1 MKQYVGLVIIV
12 KELRFSELIII
23 SSLLIGKQGWRNRDR
38 RDQAAHF
45 FLGGLGPHFFIS
57 NFA

>member
-38 RDQAAHF
+38 RD
-45 FLGGLGPHFFIS
+45 
-57 NFA
+57 